1 VAVSVLVL
9 ACAGGTFAATN
20 HVSFGSFFFR
30 PSSITISEGD
40 TVIWTHTNT
49 DLINHTVTGTG
60 SDPICGAILVP
71 VRCSHTF
78 STAGTYPY
86 ICTVFGHAALGMVGT
101 VNVVTPASLTNPVQ
115 LTNGQFRFTVKT
127 TANRSNIIQA
137 STLLTPSNWVAI
149 GSLVPTSNTFIFTDT
164 NASGFRFRF
173 YRVLEP

>member
-1 VAVSVLVL
+1 MKNMKRLLLSRSNLNAKSHGLILLVAVSVLVL
-9 ACAGGTFAATN
+9 ACAGETFAATN

-71 VRCSHTF
+71 VSCSHTF

-86 ICTVFGHAALGMVGT
+86 ICTVFG
-101 VNVVTPASLTNPVQ
+101 
-115 LTNGQFRFTVKT
+115 
-127 TANRSNIIQA
+127 
-137 STLLTPSNWVAI
+137 
-149 GSLVPTSNTFIFTDT
+149 
-164 NASGFRFRF
+164 
-173 YRVLEP
+173 